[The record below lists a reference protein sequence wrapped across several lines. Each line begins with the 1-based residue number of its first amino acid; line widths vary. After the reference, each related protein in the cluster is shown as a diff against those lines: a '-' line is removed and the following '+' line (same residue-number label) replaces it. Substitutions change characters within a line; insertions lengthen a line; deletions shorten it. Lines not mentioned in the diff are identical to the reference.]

1 VRPTDT
7 APWRLNGPG
16 PYLDAMSE
24 ASNEAD
30 DDATDE
36 ELERIRERKKERLAS
51 GEGSTLSDGAGGS
64 PAADTDAADAPDEPV
79 HVDGQDDFEAV
90 VADGVVL
97 VDFHADWCGPC
108 KMLEPVVADIAETTA
123 ATVAKVDVDA
133 HQGLAREYGVQG
145 VPTLLLFVDGELTER
160 RVGVQDEGALRE
172 LVEQHT

>member
-1 VRPTDT
+1 
-7 APWRLNGPG
+7 
-16 PYLDAMSE
+16 MSE
-24 ASNEAD
+24 ASDEAGD
-30 DDATDE
+30 DPTDE
-36 ELERIRERKKERLAS
+36 ELERIRERKKERLKS
-51 GEGSTLSDGAGGS
+51 GEGSTLSDDAGDGN
-64 PAADTDAADAPDEPV
+64 AADTDAADAPDEPV
-79 HVDGQDDFEAV
+79 HVDGQADFESV

-160 RVGVQDEGALRE
+160 RVGVQDEGALRD
-172 LVEQHT
+172 LVAQHA

>member
-1 VRPTDT
+1 
-7 APWRLNGPG
+7 
-16 PYLDAMSE
+16 MSE
-24 ASNEAD
+24 AN

-36 ELERIRERKKERLAS
+36 ELERIRERKRERLKS
-51 GEGSTLSDGAGGS
+51 GEGSTLADDGTAGGS
-64 PAADTDAADAPDEPV
+64 VTDSRAAGTPDEPV
-79 HVDGQDDFEAV
+79 HVESQDDFAAT

-108 KMLEPVVADIAETTA
+108 KMLEPVVADIAGTTD

-160 RVGVQDEGALRE
+160 RVGVQDEGALRS
-172 LVEQHT
+172 LVEAHV